1 MDEISPLR
9 IVPRHFQI
17 KTEVLKEGEIFLTT
31 LPTGEVPDGNMGGLG
46 LYYRDTRYLS
56 GLEMYLADAK
66 PVLLSSTTRGSHFS
80 QFEFT
85 NPEISLVDGQ
95 LIPLQTLHLR
105 LLRVIRGALFQRL
118 RLINFNFFP
127 VTITLRFLFA
137 ADYVDIFE
145 VSGMARQRR
154 GEILE
159 PRATRNSFQLRY
171 RGLDDV
177 VRITEVFF
185 DPAPAQIRLEQGRA
199 KVAVY
204 LHLPPQKK
212 VYLICQVTPRVA
224 GDAAVPLEGN
234 PAHLGVA
241 FSTIAIQQAKSY
253 RKWTRDCTQIETDNQ
268 VFNQILKRATTDL
281 RSLFAVYP
289 EGGILE
295 AGVPWYAAPFGRD
308 ALVSSWQTLMLNREI
323 ARSSLRFLARFQG
336 RRLDPSRDEQPGK
349 IMHELRRGEMAACG
363 EIVHTPYY
371 GSVDSTLWFVIL
383 LGELYCWDQDR
394 TFVEEM
400 HEALKGCLTWCRE
413 YGDLDGD
420 GYIEYRRE
428 AEGGL
433 DNQGWKD
440 SWDGVVDAEGRIPEP
455 PIALVEVQGYLYLAL
470 RHASRLLTVLG
481 ESGRANEVAAWA
493 ERLRAQFLKDF
504 WLGKYLAFALDG
516 RKLPVTTVVS
526 NMGHCLFTGILP
538 PEMARKVAERLF
550 QQDMY
555 SGWGIRTMGKRE
567 KAYNPMSYHNGSVWP
582 HDNTIIAWGL
592 RHHDLLQYLEQL
604 ATGLYDASLHFP
616 YNRLPELFCGFTR
629 RAIGGPV
636 RYPIACDPQAWAVSS
651 IFQLLQALLGLTCFP
666 EGLQIKKP
674 LLPSWLKEVY
684 IEGLRV
690 GKGRVDL
697 EFARNRGSTYC
708 QLLKKEGDFRV
719 IIEV

>member
-1 MDEISPLR
+1 MSPLR
-9 IVPRHFQI
+9 IVPRDFQI
-17 KTEVLKEGEIFLTT
+17 ETEVLKEGEIFLTT

-56 GLEMYLADAK
+56 GLEMYLGDAK

-80 QFEFT
+80 QIELT
-85 NPEISLVDGQ
+85 NPELCLADGQ

-105 LLRVIRGALFQRL
+105 LLRVIREALFQRL

-127 VTITLRFLFA
+127 VRITLKFLFA
-137 ADYVDIFE
+137 ADYMDIFE
-145 VSGMARQRR
+145 VRGMARPRR

-159 PRATRNSFQLRY
+159 PRATRNSFLLRY
-171 RGLDDV
+171 RGLDGV
-177 VRITEVFF
+177 ERSTEVSFE
-185 DPAPAQIRLEQGRA
+185 PAPTGLRVEGGRA
-199 KVAVY
+199 EVDFH

-212 VYLICQVTPRVA
+212 VHLTCRVTPRAA
-224 GDAAVPLEGN
+224 GDAAAPREGN
-234 PAHLGVA
+234 PVHLGVA
-241 FSTIAIQQAKSY
+241 FSTVAIEQAKSY
-253 RKWTRDCTQIETDNQ
+253 RGWTRHCTGIVTDNQ
-268 VFNQILKRATTDL
+268 VFNQVLERATTDL

-308 ALVSSWQTLMLNREI
+308 ALVTSWQTLILNPEI

-336 RRLDPSRDEQPGK
+336 RRVDPTRDEQPGK

-394 TFVEEM
+394 AFLEEM
-400 HEALKGCLTWCRE
+400 AGALKGCLTWCRE

-440 SWDGVVDAEGRIPEP
+440 SWDGVVDAEGRLPEP
-455 PIALVEVQGYLYLAL
+455 PIALVEVQAYLYLAL
-470 RHASRLLTVLG
+470 RHAAGLLTALG
-481 ESGRANEVAAWA
+481 ETGPAEEAAAWA
-493 ERLRAQFLKDF
+493 GRLRTRFLRDF
-504 WLGKYLAFALDG
+504 WLGEYLAFALDG
-516 RKLPVTTVVS
+516 RKRPVTTVVS

-538 PEMARKVAERLF
+538 PEMARKVAGRLF

-582 HDNTIIAWGL
+582 HDNAIIAWGL
-592 RHHDLLQYLEQL
+592 RRHDLLHHLEQL
-604 ATGLYDASLHFP
+604 ATGLYEASLHFP

-636 RYPIACDPQAWAVSS
+636 RYPIACDPQAWAVGS
-651 IFQLLQALLGLTCFP
+651 IFHLLQALLGLT
-666 EGLQIKKP
+666 
-674 LLPSWLKEVY
+674 
-684 IEGLRV
+684 
-690 GKGRVDL
+690 
-697 EFARNRGSTYC
+697 
-708 QLLKKEGDFRV
+708 
-719 IIEV
+719 